1 MQIKRRF
8 PRTDITYSRKQMLEF
23 NILIMQALFPEAFTE
38 KERKIL
44 VELCQN
50 LGPGEAITKTL
61 KWKIMELTNVEEMN
75 TLNTFLRNIAMKQG
89 LLYTTKNKRQ
99 LIINPV
105 LYLAEDVTELNININ
120 LKRHDHTVPAA
131 GQEVPTETSET

>member
-50 LGPGEAITKTL
+50 LGPNEPITKTL
-61 KWKIMELTNVEEMN
+61 KWRIMELTNVEEMN

-89 LLYTTKNKRQ
+89 LLYTTKSKRQ

-120 LKRHDHTVPAA
+120 LKRHDHTVPTV
-131 GQEVPTETSET
+131 GQEVSTEAPEA

>member
-50 LGPGEAITKTL
+50 LGPGEAITKTGIQIPQSPSINHKPAGIL
-61 KWKIMELTNVEEMN
+61 KLT
-75 TLNTFLRNIAMKQG
+75 FQHS
-89 LLYTTKNKRQ
+89 
-99 LIINPV
+99 PV
-105 LYLAEDVTELNININ
+105 
-120 LKRHDHTVPAA
+120 HFC
-131 GQEVPTETSET
+131 

>member
-50 LGPGEAITKTL
+50 LGPNEPITKTL
-61 KWKIMELTNVEEMN
+61 KWRIMELTNVEEMN

-89 LLYTTKNKRQ
+89 LLYTTKSKRQ

-120 LKRHDHTVPAA
+120 LKRHDHTVPTV
-131 GQEVPTETSET
+131 GQEVSTETPEA

>member
-50 LGPGEAITKTL
+50 LGPNEPITKTL
-61 KWKIMELTNVEEMN
+61 KWRIMELTNVEEMN

-89 LLYTTKNKRQ
+89 LLYTTKSKRQ

-105 LYLAEDVTELNININ
+105 LYLDEDVTEINININ
-120 LKRHDHTVPAA
+120 LKRHDHNVPTV
-131 GQEVPTETSET
+131 GQEVSTEAPEA

>member
-50 LGPGEAITKTL
+50 LGPNEPITKTL
-61 KWKIMELTNVEEMN
+61 KWRIMELTNVEEMN

-120 LKRHDHTVPAA
+120 LKRHDHTVPTV
-131 GQEVPTETSET
+131 GQEVSTETPEA

>member
-44 VELCQN
+44 VE
-50 LGPGEAITKTL
+50 
-61 KWKIMELTNVEEMN
+61 
-75 TLNTFLRNIAMKQG
+75 
-89 LLYTTKNKRQ
+89 
-99 LIINPV
+99 
-105 LYLAEDVTELNININ
+105 
-120 LKRHDHTVPAA
+120 
-131 GQEVPTETSET
+131 

>member
-50 LGPGEAITKTL
+50 LGPNEPITKTL

-89 LLYTTKNKRQ
+89 LLYTTKSKRQ

-120 LKRHDHTVPAA
+120 LKRHDHTVPTV
-131 GQEVPTETSET
+131 GQEVSTEASEA

>member
-50 LGPGEAITKTL
+50 LGPNEPITKTL
-61 KWKIMELTNVEEMN
+61 KWRIMELTNVEEMN

-120 LKRHDHTVPAA
+120 LKRHDHTVPTV
-131 GQEVPTETSET
+131 GQEVSTEAPEA